1 MKKRISWLV
10 GAGLILRGLYRKK
23 TSSSKGKKVT
33 VFVHGYL
40 GNYQSF
46 APLLSRFEGQY
57 KWGEKVGIYYV
68 FPNNQLKYVPVKT
81 SSSGQDLIQVVFPDN
96 KGSFHDYANWLS
108 LLMRDLKQ
116 KDPRASFNLVGHSMG
131 GIACI
136 KYLQDFSNR
145 KTFPRVERV
154 VTLGSPFAGI
164 SDEEY
169 FQEQGLNRATLDLRS
184 GSEAFKNLRKNR
196 GSIRHQVKI
205 LNIGSIGDQVASPAS
220 VQALNQL
227 VHGKNIVNYIIQR
240 EGVSHS
246 GLHED
251 EEVDQL
257 ISAFLGLGQEIS

>member
-10 GAGLILRGLYRKK
+10 GAGLLLRGLYRKK

-145 KTFPRVERV
+145 KSFPRVEKV

-164 SDEEY
+164 SDDEY
-169 FQEQGLNRATLDLRS
+169 FKQHGLNRATLDLRS
-184 GSEAFKNLRKNR
+184 GSEAFKSLRQNR
-196 GSIRHQVKI
+196 EKIPYHTDI
-205 LNIGSIGDQVASPAS
+205 LNIGSLGDQVASPAS

-227 VHGKNIVNYIIQR
+227 VHVKNIENYIIQR
-240 EGVSHS
+240 QGVSHS

-257 ISAFLGLGQEIS
+257 ISAFLGLGDL